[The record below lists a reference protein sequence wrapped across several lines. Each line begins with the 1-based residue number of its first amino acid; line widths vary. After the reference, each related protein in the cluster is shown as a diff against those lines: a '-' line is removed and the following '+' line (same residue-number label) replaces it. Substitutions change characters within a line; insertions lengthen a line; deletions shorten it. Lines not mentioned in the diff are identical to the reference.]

1 MPTYEYQCNKC
12 GERFDVFQSF
22 SEEPLTKHPGK
33 CRGKVVKV
41 MSPAGIV
48 FSGSGFY
55 KTDNRSSSNSGS
67 STSSTKTD
75 GGSKESSSSTN
86 SDGSSSGSS
95 GNSSGNSSGKSGDS
109 SSSSKPAPASTSGS

>member
-1 MPTYEYQCNKC
+1 MPTYEYECNKC

-22 SEEPLTKHPGK
+22 SEAPLTKHPGK

-55 KTDNRSSSNSGS
+55 KTDNRSSSKNGASKPSTPESGSKSDSGSSKDS
-67 STSSTKTD
+67 STSSKD
-75 GGSKESSSSTN
+75 SGGSSKPATTTTSST
-86 SDGSSSGSS
+86 SS
-95 GNSSGNSSGKSGDS
+95 GNSSS
-109 SSSSKPAPASTSGS
+109 